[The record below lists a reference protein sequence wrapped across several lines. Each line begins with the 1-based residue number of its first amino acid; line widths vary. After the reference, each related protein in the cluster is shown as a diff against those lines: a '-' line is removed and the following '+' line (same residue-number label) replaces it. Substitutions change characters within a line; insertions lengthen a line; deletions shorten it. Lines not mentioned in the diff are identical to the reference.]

1 MWIQEKESWHTSVTI
16 LLATLARG
24 LSLPHS
30 CWGHETLQLEL
41 MMAIWHP
48 SIRSQCF
55 WRIQRKG
62 WLGSHG
68 GDGDGLEMHPISR
81 LGGLFWS
88 SIDCVSSQE
97 ILLFQNISVLI
108 FCRHGTCIGKLFP
121 IIDSLHY
128 WTDYLLLSLW
138 ILCIPVVKYVTSCV
152 FSGTVSL
159 ECTDGCCKNWF
170 MHLRQ
175 LAEVTWMIG
184 KTHML
189 RGVGRT
195 SGTKYAE
202 GSLWRGR
209 LLVLNYLSKHM
220 QEADVTSFVWSFWIC
235 FCI

>member
-152 FSGTVSL
+152 FFRDCLFGMHRQVLQKLVYASEATGRGDLDDWEDTYITRSGKNFRNKVCRRKSL
-159 ECTDGCCKNWF
+159 K
-170 MHLRQ
+170 R
-175 LAEVTWMIG
+175 
-184 KTHML
+184 
-189 RGVGRT
+189 
-195 SGTKYAE
+195 
-202 GSLWRGR
+202 
-209 LLVLNYLSKHM
+209 
-220 QEADVTSFVWSFWIC
+220 
-235 FCI
+235 